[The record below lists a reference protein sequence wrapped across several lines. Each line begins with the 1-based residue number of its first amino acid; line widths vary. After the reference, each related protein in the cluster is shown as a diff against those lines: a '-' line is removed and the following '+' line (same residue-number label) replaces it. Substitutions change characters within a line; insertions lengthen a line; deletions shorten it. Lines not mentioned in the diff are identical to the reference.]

1 MSIVEFM
8 QEIVHNKNIL
18 VKSLCKIVSSSGNEP
33 PALLNNYDSYVKMH
47 ELSIE
52 SFTKNLHGSWELVEF
67 KIDQENIL
75 VYFKNLLI
83 FIKELWHQNYPC
95 NILYADA
102 DTLNWKPLN
111 IFGAFTDF
119 RIFTDNDFPKPGD
132 YFNGG
137 VKYYP
142 STLTANFWEQ
152 IDIILNNWN
161 FDIWDYE
168 QASQVNLMLDQSN
181 FDAIKSQDWV
191 VRQIGFNHKRLV
203 EEVNSL
209 ASIKQVILH
218 FHSSQ
223 NPQFRL
229 LCMKEIWDKVKND

>member
-1 MSIVEFM
+1 M
-8 QEIVHNKNIL
+8 QGIVHNKNIL

-33 PALLNNYDSYVKMH
+33 PALLNNYDSYAKMH
-47 ELSIE
+47 KISAE
-52 SFTKNLHGSWELVEF
+52 SFTKNLQDSWQLVVFQE
-67 KIDQENIL
+67 DQENIL
-75 VYFKNLLI
+75 VYFKNLLV

-111 IFGAFTDF
+111 IFNQFSDF
-119 RIFTDNDFPKPGD
+119 RIFTDNDFPKHGD

-142 STLTANFWEQ
+142 STLTAHFWTQ
-152 IDIILNNWN
+152 IDTILDNWN
-161 FDIWDYE
+161 FDIWEYE
-168 QASQVNLMLDQSN
+168 QASQVNLMLDSPD
-181 FDAIKSQDWV
+181 FDATKSQDWV
-191 VRQIGFNHKRLV
+191 VRQIGFSHKRLV
-203 EEVNSL
+203 EEVNNL
-209 ASIKQVILH
+209 ASIKQAILH

-229 LCMKEIWDKVKND
+229 LCMEKIWDKIKND